1 MRYYLLKTDFYIP
14 LTKMKKNILWL
25 FCGFGLIALISSCSK
40 DKVKPIT
47 TTLGLYEYGI
57 DSGKRAFIPVS
68 KIGTQTVNFYSVFDT
83 GSTGMTID
91 AHGII
96 PASMITSTGIQFTGD
111 STTVNG
117 ITIHAGQYTLS
128 YGNKTGLT
136 KEYGYLA
143 YAPVTIGNATGS
155 MSAKRVPVFLYYKIV
170 DVTSG
175 KTDTTKH
182 SLDIFGVGPGYSYA
196 NSAIVSPLVYFN
208 NDASLIS
215 GFKLAVL
222 PRSQFSS
229 TGTYVARLLKVGLTS
244 ADITSNG
251 FIMHPLTS
259 TGAGGYSPN
268 IPSTVTYNG
277 QSVKTNVLF
286 DSGTPLIATIE
297 NKLAVNSTGQLPANT
312 QVTITT
318 DMGFTYTYTTTSTTN
333 LTQVE
338 NPNVT
343 GDYRTIFGI
352 DFFMDNEYLTDYVH
366 HQIGL
371 KNN

>member
-1 MRYYLLKTDFYIP
+1 MKT
-14 LTKMKKNILWL
+14 NILWL
-25 FCGFGLIALISSCSK
+25 LFGFGLTLFISSCSK
-40 DKVKPIT
+40 EKTKPVT
-47 TTLGLYEYGI
+47 TTTSTLGLYEYGV
-57 DSGKRAFIPVS
+57 DSGKRAFIPVA
-68 KIGTQTVNFYSVFDT
+68 KIGTQTVNYYSVFDT
-83 GSTGMTID
+83 GSAGMTID

-96 PASMITSTGIQFTGD
+96 PDAMITSTGISFTGD

-117 ITIHAGQYTLS
+117 ITIKAGQYTLS

-143 YAPVTIGNATGS
+143 YAPVTIGDAHGS
-155 MSAKRVPVFLYYKIV
+155 TSAKRVAVFLYYKVV

-175 KTDTTKH
+175 KTETVNH
-182 SLDIFGVGPGYSYA
+182 SLDIFGVGPGSSYA
-196 NSAIVSPLVYFN
+196 NSAIVSPLIYFN

-215 GFKLAVL
+215 GFKLALL
-222 PRSQFSS
+222 PRSQFSNS
-229 TGTYVARLLKVGLTS
+229 GTYVAGLLKIGLTS
-244 ADITSNG
+244 ADISSNG
-251 FIMHPLTS
+251 FIMHSLTYN
-259 TGAGGYSPN
+259 GVGGYSPN
-268 IPSTVTYNG
+268 IPSTITYNG
-277 QSVKTNVLF
+277 QSVSANVLF
-286 DSGTPLIATIE
+286 DTGTPLISTIE

-312 QVTITT
+312 QVTVTT
-318 DMGFTYTYTTTSTTN
+318 NMGFTYTYTTTNTGN

-352 DFFMDNEYLTDYVH
+352 DFFMDNEYLTDYAN

>member
-1 MRYYLLKTDFYIP
+1 MKT
-14 LTKMKKNILWL
+14 NILWL
-25 FCGFGLIALISSCSK
+25 LGGVGLTLFVASCSK
-40 DKVKPIT
+40 EKTKPVST
-47 TTLGLYEYGI
+47 TTSTLGLYEYGV
-57 DSGKRAFIPVS
+57 DSGKRAFIPVT
-68 KIGTQTVNFYSVFDT
+68 KIGTQTVNYYSVFDT
-83 GSTGMTID
+83 GSSGMTID

-96 PASMITSTGIQFTGD
+96 PDAMITSSGITFTGD

-117 ITIHAGQYTLS
+117 ITIKAGQYTLS

-143 YAPVTIGNATGS
+143 YAPVTIGDAHGS
-155 MSAKRVPVFLYYKIV
+155 TSAHRVPLFLYYKVV

-175 KTDTTKH
+175 KTQTTNH
-182 SLDIFGVGPGYSYA
+182 SLDIFGVGPGSSYA
-196 NSAIVSPLVYFN
+196 NSAIVSPLIYFN
-208 NDASLIS
+208 SDASLIN
-215 GFKLAVL
+215 GFKLALL

-229 TGTYVARLLKVGLTS
+229 SGTYVSALLKIGLTS

-259 TGAGGYSPN
+259 GGVGGYSAN
-268 IPSTVTYNG
+268 IPSTITYNG
-277 QSVKTNVLF
+277 QSISANVLF
-286 DSGTPLIATIE
+286 DTGTPLISTIE

-312 QVTITT
+312 QVTVTT
-318 DMGFTYTYTTTSTTN
+318 NMGFTYTYTTTNTAN
-333 LTQVE
+333 LTQVQ

-343 GDYRTIFGI
+343 ADYRTIFGI
-352 DFFMDNEYLTDYVH
+352 DFFMDNEYLTDYVN